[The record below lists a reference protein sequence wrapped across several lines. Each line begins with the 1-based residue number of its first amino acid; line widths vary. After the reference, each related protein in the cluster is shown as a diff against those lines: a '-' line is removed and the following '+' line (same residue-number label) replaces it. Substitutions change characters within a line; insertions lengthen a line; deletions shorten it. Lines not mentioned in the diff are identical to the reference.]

1 MKKIYG
7 SLIFF
12 FYFIKYPVIIYL
24 LINYFY
30 LKLENSLIINILGL
44 ISLVLILKDLFFP
57 YKKPDNCSGVKKWY
71 IINFQFLIIRKPF
84 FTVIF

>member
-24 LINYFY
+24 IVNYFY
-30 LKLENSLIINILGL
+30 LELENSLIINILGL
-44 ISLVLILKDLFFP
+44 ISIVLILKDLFFP
-57 YKKPDNCSGVKKWY
+57 HKKSDNCSGVKK
-71 IINFQFLIIRKPF
+71 
-84 FTVIF
+84 

>member
-24 LINYFY
+24 LLNYFY

-57 YKKPDNCSGVKKWY
+57 YKKPDNCSGVKK
-71 IINFQFLIIRKPF
+71 
-84 FTVIF
+84 

>member
-24 LINYFY
+24 LVNYFY
-30 LKLENSLIINILGL
+30 LELENSLIINILWV
-44 ISLVLILKDLFFP
+44 ISIILILKDLLLP
-57 YKKPDNCSGVKKWY
+57 YKKSDNCSGVKK
-71 IINFQFLIIRKPF
+71 
-84 FTVIF
+84 

>member
-24 LINYFY
+24 LVNYFY
-30 LKLENSLIINILGL
+30 LELENSLIINILGV
-44 ISLVLILKDLFFP
+44 ISIILILKDLLFP
-57 YKKPDNCSGVKKWY
+57 YKKSDYCSGVKK
-71 IINFQFLIIRKPF
+71 
-84 FTVIF
+84 